1 MQALPCSPCR
11 FRRFG
16 LEVRHIQASGSQG
29 IFLAMAKTARAVSV
43 LLAGVCLCCL
53 PAFVPGPGRFA
64 RSVAP
69 AAVGAGALGMLGAA
83 PAYAD
88 KIDDAAKVLSEKSYP
103 FLKEIDWT
111 SDVYAKLPTQP
122 PLKVMTAI
130 DTMLKMGAAMDPA
143 ALKTGV
149 LAHSQAIANMDSKG
163 VATLADYTAIN
174 SAIGHM
180 ISSVPASKTMDV
192 YNAFAKFNLGSDV
205 GPYMMSKVNAAD
217 AQAAYKALMDFK
229 DVVKASQR

>member
-1 MQALPCSPCR
+1 
-11 FRRFG
+11 
-16 LEVRHIQASGSQG
+16 
-29 IFLAMAKTARAVSV
+29 MAKAARAVAI
-43 LLAGVCLCCL
+43 LILGLCLCSL

-64 RSVAP
+64 RTVAP

-88 KIDDAAKVLSEKSYP
+88 RIDDAAKVLSEKSYP

-111 SDVYAKLPTQP
+111 SDVYAKLPTQNALDV
-122 PLKVMTAI
+122 LKAI
-130 DTMLKMGAAMDPA
+130 STMLKMGASMDPA
-143 ALKTGV
+143 ALKAGV
-149 LAHSQAIANMDSKG
+149 LAHSQAIANVDSKG

-174 SAIGHM
+174 AAIGHM
-180 ISSVPASKTMDV
+180 ISSVPASQTMDV
-192 YNAFAKFNLGSDV
+192 YNAFNKFSLGKDV

-217 AQAAYKALMDFK
+217 AKAAYQALMDFK

>member
-1 MQALPCSPCR
+1 
-11 FRRFG
+11 
-16 LEVRHIQASGSQG
+16 
-29 IFLAMAKTARAVSV
+29 
-43 LLAGVCLCCL
+43 
-53 PAFVPGPGRFA
+53 
-64 RSVAP
+64 
-69 AAVGAGALGMLGAA
+69 MLGAA

>member
-1 MQALPCSPCR
+1 M
-11 FRRFG
+11 
-16 LEVRHIQASGSQG
+16 GSSA
-29 IFLAMAKTARAVSV
+29 FLAMAKTARAVSV

-111 SDVYAKLPTQP
+111 ADYAKNIPGAD
-122 PLKVMTAI
+122 PLQILKAI
-130 DTMLKMGAAMDPA
+130 DKTLIMGAAMDPA
-143 ALKTGV
+143 ALKAGV
-149 LAHSQAIANMDSKG
+149 LAHSQGISSMDAKG
-163 VATLADYTAIN
+163 VTTLADYTAMN
-174 SAIGHM
+174 AAIGHM
-180 ISSVPASKTMDV
+180 VASAGEAKTLDV
-192 YNAFAKFNLGSDV
+192 YNAWAGIVAAAVASGKAIPEYLIGT
-205 GPYMMSKVNAAD
+205 VNPAD
-217 AQAAYKALMDFK
+217 AKAAYDAFLNFK
-229 DVVKASQR
+229 DVVKSTMT